1 MSVSG
6 FLQSLIMTGHSPGT
20 ITIRASI
27 RQTVGTSQKFASGN
41 HVTLAVTRLPPKEF
55 QFQTRVN
62 GNSRSPHCSPAIW
75 RWNESWITRV
85 SLLLVVCWL

>member
-1 MSVSG
+1 MGCLDEMGRDEMSVSG

-41 HVTLAVTRLPPKEF
+41 HVRYQSLVAKE
-55 QFQTRVN
+55 
-62 GNSRSPHCSPAIW
+62 
-75 RWNESWITRV
+75 
-85 SLLLVVCWL
+85 